1 MNYPSEVIATRC
13 EGRGQTRP
21 KQFEDMSVDE
31 QSRYCGKY
39 SDISCK
45 DCSGSGGHIHTDTF
59 DNGYF
64 LTSEEYFEPCECV
77 AILN

>member
-1 MNYPSEVIATRC
+1 MNYPSEVIDTRC

-39 SDISCK
+39 ADISCK
-45 DCSGSGGHIHTDTF
+45 DCSGHGGHKHTDTF
-59 DNGYF
+59 DCGYY
-64 LTSEEYFEPCECV
+64 SAVSEYFEPCECV
-77 AILN
+77 LILN

>member
-1 MNYPSEVIATRC
+1 MTYPSEVIATSC
-13 EGRGQTRP
+13 DGRVHSRP

-31 QSRYCGKY
+31 QSRYCGEY
-39 SDISCK
+39 ADISCK
-45 DCSGSGGHIHTDTF
+45 DCFGNGGHIHTDTF

-77 AILN
+77 SIFN